1 MADVHDKKTR
11 SFNMSQVRNKDT
23 KPEEIVRKYL
33 FSHGLRYRKNDKRYP
48 GHPDIVLPKY
58 KTVIFVHGC
67 FWHMHDGCSRAK
79 LPTSNIEF
87 WKKKLRTNVAR
98 DAKEKSELEAMGWR
112 VLIVWECQLKKST
125 REQTLQNLYKQIT
138 NTTNPLFEQPK

>member
-23 KPEEIVRKYL
+23 QPEEIVRKYL

-87 WKKKLRTNVAR
+87 WEKKLRTNVAR

-112 VLIVWECQLKKST
+112 VLIVWECQLKKAT

-138 NTTNPLFEQPK
+138 NTTNPPFEQPK